1 MKKRL
6 LEKKLNRY
14 GWYKYAEGK
23 NHEKWTNGEIKTTVP
38 RHSDIN
44 EITAKRILKLAEI
57 NKK

>member
-6 LEKKLNRY
+6 LEKKLNFY

-44 EITAKRILKLAEI
+44 EITAKRILKLAEV

>member
-1 MKKRL
+1 M
-6 LEKKLNRY
+6 NCY
-14 GWYKYAEGK
+14 GWYKYEEGK

-44 EITAKRILKLAEI
+44 EITAKQILKLAEM